1 MIEREIKMKKIII
14 LLFLFILGISGNS
27 TKAEVNESSEGTYSV
42 SSVSSEHQTKGID
55 DFYDIRWTPSFTEHF
70 GVFITNHT
78 DKAQTYELQVNKAR
92 TNKNGIID
100 YSNSKAESK
109 TASYRLTQMIQ
120 LPKEVTVP
128 AGQSQTVEGTL
139 TFPKNS
145 FNGILMAGIHVLEK
159 TSNSSSSTVSNT
171 VSYNL
176 PFVVRG
182 DNDVRPQAKLALD
195 KVSLDSFS
203 STQSSLDVQLSN
215 KKATFL
221 KESNFQAEI
230 KNKKGEVIIK
240 QSSKINITPETQ
252 FKYPVKLPLNLTAGE
267 YQLILNV
274 KHAKDHWEFKQ
285 TFHIS
290 KEEIK
295 TIHER
300 TGIKDY
306 SWIIYCI
313 ILFILFIGLLLIK
326 LNCKWNKYK

>member
-1 MIEREIKMKKIII
+1 MIEKEIKMKKFIIM
-14 LLFLFILGISGNS
+14 LFLLILGIIGNGTMAESGQ
-27 TKAEVNESSEGTYSV
+27 SSEGTYSV
-42 SSVSSEHQTKGID
+42 SPISSEHQTKGIE
-55 DFYDIRWTPSFTEHF
+55 DFYDVRWTPSFTEHF

-78 DKAQTYELQVNKAR
+78 DKSQIYQLQVNKAH

-100 YSNSKAESK
+100 YSESKGESK
-109 TASYRLTQMIQ
+109 TTSYCLTRMIQ

-128 AGQSQTVEGTL
+128 AGQTQKVEGTL
-139 TFPKNS
+139 IFPQNE
-145 FNGILMAGIHVLEK
+145 FNGILMAGIHISEK
-159 TSNSSSSTVSNT
+159 KSYSTSSTVSNI

-182 DNDVRPQAKLALD
+182 NIDVRPQAKLELD
-195 KVSLDSFS
+195 KVNLDSFS

-240 QSSKINITPETQ
+240 QSSKIDITPETQ

>member
-27 TKAEVNESSEGTYSV
+27 TLAESSKSSEGTYSV
-42 SSVSSEHQTKGID
+42 SAVSSEHQTKGID

-100 YSNSKAESK
+100 YSDSKAESK

-139 TFPKNS
+139 TFPQNS
-145 FNGILMAGIHVLEK
+145 FNGILMAGIHVSEK

-221 KESNFQAEI
+221 KESDFQTEI
-230 KNKKGEVIIK
+230 LNKKGEVITK
-240 QSSKINITPETQ
+240 QSSTIDLTPETQ
-252 FKYPVKLPLNLTAGE
+252 FTYPVKLPKNLSAGE
-267 YQLILNV
+267 YQLVLNV
-274 KHAKDHWEFKQ
+274 KHAKDQWNFKQ

-290 KEEIK
+290 EAEARAIR
-295 TIHER
+295 EMS
-300 TGIKDY
+300 GVKDY
-306 SWIIYCI
+306 SWMFYVLGVLVLVIFLSIFYII
-313 ILFILFIGLLLIK
+313 K
-326 LNCKWNKYK
+326 RKRK